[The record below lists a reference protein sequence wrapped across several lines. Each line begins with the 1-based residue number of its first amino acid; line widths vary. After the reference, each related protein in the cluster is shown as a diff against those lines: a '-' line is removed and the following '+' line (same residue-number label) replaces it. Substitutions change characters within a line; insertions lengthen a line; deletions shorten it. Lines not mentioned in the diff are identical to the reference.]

1 MAETIKQL
9 EKAQTASEISPLEAR
24 DALLGCFV
32 AIHGETLKRGA
43 LILGKELSPEEVES
57 HATAQMKML
66 MGEKFNNPTKD
77 SLAEVKPKLDQKMNF
92 SKVDADLKNMHDQV
106 CSMILSKV
114 K

>member
-1 MAETIKQL
+1 MAKTLVYL
-9 EKAQTASEISPLEAR
+9 EKAQSASEISPLEAR

-43 LILGKELSPEEVES
+43 QILGKNLTPDEVEN
-57 HATAQMKML
+57 HAAAQMKLL
-66 MGEKFNNPTKD
+66 MGEHFNNPTKE

-106 CSMILSKV
+106 CTMILSKI

>member
-1 MAETIKQL
+1 MSKTIEYL
-9 EKAQTASEISPLEAR
+9 EKAQSANEISTFEAR
-24 DALLGCFV
+24 EALLGCFV

-43 LILGKELSPEEVES
+43 QILGKNLTPDEVES
-57 HATAQMKML
+57 HATAQMRLL
-66 MGEKFNNPTKD
+66 MGNDFDNPSKK
-77 SLAEVKPKLDQKMNF
+77 SLYEVKPKLDQKMNF